1 MFPSRVQWERDHSV
15 VNGAVRGLAPGMAV
29 TAEVKTG
36 RTGAL
41 ARPPCVTEHIDF
53 LLSPLA
59 KRVEE
64 AGRER

>member
-1 MFPSRVQWERDHSV
+1 M
-15 VNGAVRGLAPGMAV
+15 M
-29 TAEVKTG
+29 AEVKTG
-36 RTGAL
+36 RG
-41 ARPPCVTEHIDF
+41 RIIDF

>member
-1 MFPSRVQWERDHSV
+1 M
-15 VNGAVRGLAPGMAV
+15 M
-29 TAEVKTG
+29 AEVKTG
-36 RTGAL
+36 R
-41 ARPPCVTEHIDF
+41 RRIIDF